1 MRRVLYNKALNEAL
15 AEEMERDERVILMGE
30 DIGLYGGVFKV
41 TSGLWERF
49 GGERVIDTPISETG
63 FLGAALGAAMNGY
76 RPVVEIMW
84 IDFTLVAADQI
95 INQIAKARYMS
106 GGQVKVPLVIRTQMG
121 GFRGNGAQHS
131 QCLEALFAHIPG
143 LKVVIPSTPSDAK
156 RLLKAS
162 IRDDDPVLFIE
173 HKMLYPMSGDIS
185 DEDDIEEIGKGKV
198 VREGTDAT
206 IVSWSRCLHFAL
218 DAAEQLSREGKEVE
232 VVDVRSLVPLDEPL
246 IFESVRKTNRLV
258 VAHEPHRRY
267 GPGAELVA
275 QIQEHCFD
283 YLDAPIVRVGAW
295 DCPIPYSRELEKQ
308 VLPGEE
314 SILQAVREVLDT
326 RAQ

>member
-206 IVSWSRCLHFAL
+206 IVSWSRCLHIAL
-218 DAAEQLSREGKEVE
+218 DAAEQLSRKGKEVE

-258 VAHEPHRRY
+258 VAHEAHRRY